1 MRLFLKH
8 ILNMPLPWRIWVAV
22 LFMTNMGG
30 VFFLPGME
38 ARVVLGGLLLA
49 VFQQNIIFTRLG
61 FVRLLGLG
69 HFHWIAMLAWLV
81 LRLKLISG
89 EPILFRWV
97 VAVIFCCGLSL
108 AIDTVDVVRYLLGAR
123 EPTVV
128 IREDIA

>member
-1 MRLFLKH
+1 MRLFLAH
-8 ILNMPLPWRIWVAV
+8 ILNMSLPWRIWVAI
-22 LFMTNMGG
+22 LFMTNAGA
-30 VFFLPGME
+30 VFFLPRVE

-69 HFHWIAMLAWLV
+69 QFHWVAMLAWLAI
-81 LRLKLISG
+81 RLDTTPG
-89 EPILFRWV
+89 ETFLYRWV

-108 AIDTVDVVRYLLGAR
+108 VIDTVDVVRYLLGAR

-128 IREDIA
+128 IRKDIV

>member
-8 ILNMPLPWRIWVAV
+8 IGKMPLPWRIWVAV
-22 LFMTNMGG
+22 LFSVNMGS
-30 VFFLPGME
+30 VFFLPGVE

-69 HFHWIAMLAWLV
+69 QFHWIAMLTWLV
-81 LRLKLISG
+81 LRLNSVPGDTFLY
-89 EPILFRWV
+89 RWV

-108 AIDTVDVVRYLLGAR
+108 VIDAVDVVRYLLGAR

>member
-8 ILNMPLPWRIWVAV
+8 IRNMPPPWQIWVAF
-22 LFMTNMGG
+22 LFMTNMGA
-30 VFFLPGME
+30 VFFLPRAE

-49 VFQQNIIFTRLG
+49 VFQMNIIFTRLG

-81 LRLKLISG
+81 LRLNSISG
-89 EPILFRWV
+89 EPILYRWV
-97 VAVIFCCGLSL
+97 VTVIFCCGLSL
-108 AIDTVDVVRYLLGAR
+108 VIDTVDVVRYLLGER

>member
-8 ILNMPLPWRIWVAV
+8 ILHMPLPWRIWVGF
-22 LFMTNMGG
+22 LYMTNVGA

-81 LRLKLISG
+81 IRLDTIPVGTFLY
-89 EPILFRWV
+89 RWV

-108 AIDTVDVVRYLLGAR
+108 VIDTVDVVRYLLGAR

-128 IREDIA
+128 IRENIA

>member
-8 ILNMPLPWRIWVAV
+8 IRNMPLSWQIWVAV
-22 LFMTNMGG
+22 LFTVNTGA
-30 VFFLPGME
+30 VFFLPRVE

-49 VFQQNIIFTRLG
+49 VFQQNIIFTRFG

-81 LRLKLISG
+81 LRLNSISG
-89 EPILFRWV
+89 EPILYRWV

-108 AIDTVDVVRYLLGAR
+108 VIDTVDAR
-123 EPTVV
+123 KPTVV